1 MGSRAPRKEE
11 NQDVP
16 VVSSHAEDEPP
27 TLKYN
32 NLADIS
38 TIVAKH
44 LRFAGDFATIFYR
57 NITIQAP
64 LRIFAFRILRVLSR
78 L

>member
-1 MGSRAPRKEE
+1 MHPGKRGNEV
-11 NQDVP
+11 VP
-16 VVSSHAEDEPP
+16 VVSRLMEDEPP

-57 NITIQAP
+57 NITIQAS
-64 LRIFAFRILRVLSR
+64 LRIFAFRILRVLSH